1 MASSLKRNIFSLASL
16 QVVNY
21 LVPLVTLPWLTR
33 TLGLEAYG
41 QLGFATAVIS
51 YFILLT
57 EWGFPLGA
65 TREVAIVKGDKTAR
79 SEVFWDVMIAKL
91 FLAFV
96 SAVVLVVL
104 VFHVPKLQEI
114 AILLLITWLGVL
126 AAAVS
131 PLFYLQGVE
140 KMSLMA
146 VLNLAAKTASIPL
159 IFVFVQ
165 NANDVLTAALIQAT
179 TLLIAS
185 ALNLLSLAR
194 MSEIVWVRPRIGRV
208 FRVVRS
214 TSSLFISNAAI
225 SLYTNSTTVIL
236 GFVANEAAVGMFV
249 AAYTLIKAALS
260 LMVPVSQ
267 ALFPRLSYL
276 LVHERPR
283 AEQMLRRLFVLQ
295 SGFGFLVSLGVL
307 VFSPFVVPLLLG
319 GAFVK
324 ALPVLWWLAALPF
337 LISASNVLGIQI
349 MVPLGHN
356 AAFSQILVVAGLI
369 NIILAF
375 PLSTLAGAMGA
386 AGSMVIAELVVTALM
401 IFYIR
406 AKEPSIWSQLLLRKV
421 TNE

>member
-1 MASSLKRNIFSLASL
+1 MTDTLKRNIFSLASL
-16 QVVNY
+16 QVGSY

-33 TLGLEAYG
+33 ALGLEGFG

-65 TREVAIVKGDKTAR
+65 TREVAVAKGDKTAR
-79 SEVFWDVMIAKL
+79 SEVFWNVMTAKC

-96 SAVVLVVL
+96 SALVLSVLVL
-104 VFHVPKLQEI
+104 LVPKIHEV
-114 AILLLITWLGVL
+114 AILLLIAWGGVL
-126 AAAVS
+126 AAAIS
-131 PLFYLQGVE
+131 PVFYLQGVE

-146 VLNLAAKTASIPL
+146 ILNLAAKTASIPL
-159 IFVFVQ
+159 IFIFVR
-165 NANDVLTAALIQAT
+165 NSNDVFAAALIQAIC
-179 TLLIAS
+179 LLLAS
-185 ALNLLSLAR
+185 ALNLISLAR
-194 MSEIVWVRPRIGRV
+194 MSEIVWVQPRIERV
-208 FRVVRS
+208 FLMARR
-214 TSSLFISNAAI
+214 TSSFFLSNAAI

-236 GFVANEAAVGMFV
+236 GFVANQAAVGMFV

-260 LMVPVSQ
+260 LMAPVSQ

-295 SGFGFLVSLGVL
+295 SGFGLFVSLGVL
-307 VFSPFVVPLLLG
+307 VLSPFVVPVLLG

-324 ALPVLWWLAALPF
+324 ALPVLCWLAVLPF

-356 AAFSQILVVAGLI
+356 AAFSKILVVAGLC
-369 NIILAF
+369 NVILAF
-375 PLSTLAGAMGA
+375 PLSLVAGAQGA

-406 AKEPSIWSQLLLRKV
+406 SKESSIWSQMLSRKV
-421 TNE
+421 SHG